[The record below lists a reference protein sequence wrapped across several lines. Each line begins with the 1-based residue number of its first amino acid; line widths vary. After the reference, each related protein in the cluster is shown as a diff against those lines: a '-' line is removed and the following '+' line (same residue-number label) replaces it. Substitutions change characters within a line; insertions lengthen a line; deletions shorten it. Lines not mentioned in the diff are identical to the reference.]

1 MHAALSGTNL
11 LWHTA
16 CCMPCSCL
24 AAGVPAVL
32 HLSMCC
38 TLQCPARRPAA
49 PAGPQG
55 AGGRRRRPGGT
66 AAGGL
71 DWAEWGGISV
81 ACLAVTNWEC
91 LCRRS
96 QHPASIAPR
105 PIQPSAHRPM
115 SCCCP
120 RFSRCCRWRMQRGRM
135 MKPMSACCVSWRL
148 HGTWMPRLVSCC
160 GAERRLLR
168 NTAAALD
175 RWLRPRGA

>member
-38 TLQCPARRPAA
+38 ALQCPARRPAA

-91 LCRRS
+91 LCRCS
-96 QHPASIAPR
+96 QNPASICTPPHSTIR
-105 PIQPSAHRPM
+105 PQAYVVLLSALLALLPLEN
-115 SCCCP
+115 
-120 RFSRCCRWRMQRGRM
+120 
-135 MKPMSACCVSWRL
+135 AA
-148 HGTWMPRLVSCC
+148 
-160 GAERRLLR
+160 GADDEADERLLR
-168 NTAAALD
+168 ELAAARDLD
-175 RWLRPRGA
+175 AKIGELLRGREAAAEEHSCCP